1 MRQMRKL
8 AQELGVSIL
17 LLHHRGKQGGDGNE
31 GAIGSI
37 SFVAQSDQRL
47 SLNVRNQQRLLRVS
61 GRYPTA
67 PFTADEE
74 FAFEVDADGARIVAT
89 KAELTTDAILGALQ
103 QFDGE
108 PANLKIGSWPTG
120 SASEAPTLDTVASR
134 YLKAMV
140 KAGDAVCSPANREG

>member
-47 SLNVRNQQRLLRVS
+47 SLNVRNQQRLTPGQWTL
-61 GRYPTA
+61 P
-67 PFTADEE
+67 DC
-74 FAFEVDADGARIVAT
+74 
-89 KAELTTDAILGALQ
+89 AIYCRRG
-103 QFDGE
+103 
-108 PANLKIGSWPTG
+108 IC
-120 SASEAPTLDTVASR
+120 V
-134 YLKAMV
+134 
-140 KAGDAVCSPANREG
+140 